1 MGEFKLFLR
10 IFIFAVLLCVP
21 CVASAYIGE
30 VDKRE
35 YVDWSA
41 APYNK
46 IVLIKG
52 NTFSADWVLVTCT
65 GQYVAPDVILT
76 ARHCLIYGSTYDD
89 YQMIGEKIPIET
101 YDGRETWAVLEKYG
115 RSLADDWALLRVTDG
130 RFFSKEYFDYF
141 PDSLKRNDASF
152 PVNVQIAGF
161 GWLRILTPDEIEKI
175 HKKLLEKN
183 MPSYESA
190 ENYLDKFY
198 SDFTTLLDGKE
209 LKDWDVASG
218 KKRYRLKADKSCEL
232 TGVGD
237 VSVVDRANQ
246 LVAFSYNGNCQSS
259 EGNSGGAAWAN
270 DNQIYGILSRSRTS
284 FDADEFGENKSLYSA
299 SSNFAAALKEMKK
312 TSPSKDVL
320 ADIISGRKVWNNGS
334 VSDAAKIDEIAA
346 PLAMP
351 SNYVESINMTD
362 GGQKNLLPVASF
374 IDASGAS
381 DGTAMENMEKMLEE
395 EKQQIDA
402 LGNQVVSAI
411 DSVTENTTNAEIFDI
426 LDNLVSYDVK
436 LDNYRQAQKAYEEA
450 KAKEQSLGNR
460 ILGAAAIGAGGV
472 GGMMLAS
479 GLAEKNADMAAE
491 QDMSAYLATFKCD
504 YGSGMNVKGG
514 ESNITLPG
522 ANVLLPL
529 YNEYVSLT
537 VDLKSRKEALE
548 MKPGIEAEVIL
559 NASETGLY
567 DNESTGVNGTYASVS
582 KALMN
587 PDGADAEVLQ
597 AQSDKT
603 SQNIKTGAVVGG
615 VGIVGGVVG
624 DVLLNGGIF
633 DKNTENK

>member
-1 MGEFKLFLR
+1 M
-10 IFIFAVLLCVP
+10 P
-21 CVASAYIGE
+21 CVASAYIGD

-41 APYNK
+41 EPYNK

-52 NTFSADWVLVTCT
+52 NTFLADWVSVTCT
-65 GQYVAPDVILT
+65 GQYVAPDIILT
-76 ARHCLIYGSTYDD
+76 ARHCLIYGSAYDD

-101 YDGRETWAVLEKYG
+101 YDGRETWTVLEKYG
-115 RSLADDWALLRVTDG
+115 RSLADDWALLRVTNG
-130 RFFSKEYFDYF
+130 RFFSNEYFNYF
-141 PDSLKRNDASF
+141 PDSLKRNDARF
-152 PVNVQIAGF
+152 PVDVQIAGF
-161 GWLRILTPDEIEKI
+161 GWLRILTPDEIAKI
-175 HKKLLEKN
+175 RKKLLEKN

-198 SDFTTLLDGKE
+198 NEFTTLLDGKE

-237 VSVVDRANQ
+237 ISVVDRANQ

-259 EGNSGGAAWAN
+259 EGNSGGAAWTN
-270 DNQIYGILSRSRTS
+270 DNQVYGILSRSRTS
-284 FDADEFGENKSLYSA
+284 FDADEFGENESLYSA
-299 SSNFAAALKEMKK
+299 SSNFAAALREMKK

-320 ADIISGRKVWNNGS
+320 ADIISGRKVWNNGI

-351 SNYVESINMTD
+351 GNYVEALNAKDIIDADSN
-362 GGQKNLLPVASF
+362 QKNLLPVASF
-374 IDASGAS
+374 VDESGAS
-381 DGTAMENMEKMLEE
+381 DGTAMENMEKMLED
-395 EKQQIDA
+395 EKQQIDT

-479 GLAEKNADMAAE
+479 GLAEKKADTDAE

-529 YNEYVSLT
+529 YNEYVSLA

-567 DNESTGVNGTYASVS
+567 DNQSMEMNGAYASVS

-587 PDGADAEVLQ
+587 PDGADAELLQ

>member
-1 MGEFKLFLR
+1 M
-10 IFIFAVLLCVP
+10 P
-21 CVASAYIGE
+21 CVASAYIGD

-41 APYNK
+41 EPYNK

-52 NTFSADWVLVTCT
+52 NTFSADWVSVTCT
-65 GQYVAPDVILT
+65 GQYVAPDIILT
-76 ARHCLIYGSTYDD
+76 ARHCLIYGSAYDD

-101 YDGRETWAVLEKYG
+101 YDGRETWVVLEKYG
-115 RSLADDWALLRVTDG
+115 KSLADDWALLRVTNG
-130 RFFSKEYFDYF
+130 RFFSNEYFNYF
-141 PDSLKRNDASF
+141 PDSLKRNDARF
-152 PVNVQIAGF
+152 PVDVQIAGF
-161 GWLRILTPDEIEKI
+161 GWLRILTPDEIAKI
-175 HKKLLEKN
+175 RKKLLEKN

-198 SDFTTLLDGKE
+198 DEFTTLLDGKE

-237 VSVVDRANQ
+237 ISVVDRANQ

-259 EGNSGGAAWAN
+259 EGNSGGAAWTN
-270 DNQIYGILSRSRTS
+270 DNQVYGILSRSRTS
-284 FDADEFGENKSLYSA
+284 FDADEFGENESLYSA
-299 SSNFAAALKEMKK
+299 SSNFAAALREMKK

-320 ADIISGRKVWNNGS
+320 ADIISGRKVWNNGI

-351 SNYVESINMTD
+351 GNYVEVLNAKDIIDADSN
-362 GGQKNLLPVASF
+362 QENLLPVASF
-374 IDASGAS
+374 VDESGAS
-381 DGTAMENMEKMLEE
+381 DVAAMENMEKMLED
-395 EKQQIDA
+395 EKQQIDT

-436 LDNYRQAQKAYEEA
+436 LENYLKAKKAYDEA

-479 GLAEKNADMAAE
+479 GVAEKNADMAAE

-529 YNEYVSLT
+529 YNEYISLAA
-537 VDLKSRKEALE
+537 DLKSRKEALE

-567 DNESTGVNGTYASVS
+567 DNQSMEMNGAYASVS

-587 PDGADAEVLQ
+587 PDGADAEQLQ

-615 VGIVGGVVG
+615 VGVVGGVVG
-624 DVLLNGGIF
+624 DLLLNGGIF
-633 DKNTENK
+633 DKNTENKQ